1 MSKFTRN
8 IKRKTRK
15 NKTIKIG
22 GAKSVSGD
30 HKRREGIIDSVN
42 NKLSGIASSAYE
54 TVRDTGLRFAGLQVI
69 PKHNEE
75 KSIVDQ
81 TSQTTLDEQK
91 TSGPSVLATAADKTG
106 TAILNDIN
114 DVLSSSQV
122 VGNTQQ
128 AAKDTAEIIKKGS
141 QMFNEAL
148 SDPAVQ
154 EELKESI
161 EKAGEIG
168 SLIIDAGKEPFNK
181 AVDVAAEASQKATG
195 AALSG
200 AIKVGTDALG
210 AVPFVGAIIDVGK
223 MLNDGSRAASAVV
236 EAGSEATEAA
246 SDAFIETT
254 KNLENKLRELEEK
267 KRLGDDISNRT
278 TESINQFENNTAT
291 SGEETG
297 RNKMVG
303 GSGHKTTRRLLKRK
317 CKSKRVRFAL

>member
-22 GAKSVSGD
+22 GATNVSEE
-30 HKRREGIIDSVN
+30 HKKREGVIDSVN
-42 NKLSGIASSAYE
+42 NKLSGIANSAYE

-69 PKHNEE
+69 PKDNEE
-75 KSIVDQ
+75 KPIVDQ
-81 TSQTTLDEQK
+81 TSKQDLSGQS
-91 TSGPSVLATAADKTG
+91 TSSVLATAADKTG

-114 DVLSSSQV
+114 DVLTSSQV

-141 QMFNEAL
+141 QLFNEAL

-161 EKAGEIG
+161 EKAGQIG

-236 EAGSEATEAA
+236 EAGSEAAESA
-246 SDAFIETT
+246 SDAFIETK

-267 KRLGDDISNRT
+267 KRLGEEISNRT

-291 SGEETG
+291 EGEETVK
-297 RNKMVG
+297 NKMVG
-303 GSGHKTTRRLLKRK
+303 GGHKTTRKLLKRK
-317 CKSKRVRFAL
+317 GKSKRVRFAL